1 MTLPCCLEFS
11 PCVEVWDAQILQQEF
26 RAVARPQ
33 SSTKYNFVLKMPK
46 LIQLQPS
53 QSQAVI
59 LIPGLLQSWRLTFVF
74 MHSEEKEKLSLNTLI
89 HALKSTEK
97 YSTNNK
103 TNRCIR
109 KFSNRASAGK
119 NLYLQIFMKNMEQM
133 FLHREFRECKSQ
145 REAMVQPTFP
155 RLNVQ

>member
-1 MTLPCCLEFS
+1 MTLQCWLEFF
-11 PCVEVWDAQILQQEF
+11 PFTEVWDAQMLQQES
-26 RAVARPQ
+26 RAEAWWW
-33 SSTKYNFVLKMPK
+33 SSTKYNLVLKMPK

-59 LIPGLLQSWRLTFVF
+59 LILGPFRSWRLTFVF
-74 MHSEEKEKLSLNTLI
+74 MHREEKEKQSLNTLI
-89 HALKSTEK
+89 HTLKSTEK

-109 KFSNRASAGK
+109 KFSNKASAVK

-133 FLHREFRECKSQ
+133 FLNRAFWECKSQ
-145 REAMVQPTFP
+145 SWQNQSKFSVPQC
-155 RLNVQ
+155 